1 MVCDPITIVM
11 SAPTG
16 DGGAAAVVCSE
27 EFVRKQGLEVSA
39 ESNNSAVSLFKRP
52 ERLFE

>member
-1 MVCDPITIVM
+1 M

-27 EFVRKQGLEVSA
+27 EFVRRHHLWVSVGGR
-39 ESNNSAVSLFKRP
+39 EGRRRGGGIGNIGEGSGYGKGVQ
-52 ERLFE
+52 